1 MSKFW
6 RQEKA
11 DKVESSKIKF
21 RLYKDSGKLQ
31 IDRFTRYGGWQ
42 YVTLDKRAI
51 TPEVIVVF
59 KKFINLC
66 EEIGEDNYDNE
77 NRKTN

>member
-11 DKVESSKIKF
+11 EKVESSKIKF

-51 TPEVIVVF
+51 TPEMITIF
-59 KKFINLC
+59 KKFISQ
-66 EEIGEDNYDNE
+66 EEKEG
-77 NRKTN
+77 K

>member
-31 IDRFTRYGGWQ
+31 IDRLTRYNGWQ

-66 EEIGEDNYDNE
+66 EERKVNNNE

>member
-51 TPEVIVVF
+51 TPEMITIF
-59 KKFINLC
+59 KKFISQ
-66 EEIGEDNYDNE
+66 EEKEG
-77 NRKTN
+77 K

>member
-1 MSKFW
+1 MSKYW
-6 RQEKA
+6 KQEKPEEF
-11 DKVESSKIKF
+11 ESSKIKF
-21 RLYKDSGKLQ
+21 KLYKDSGKLQ

-51 TPEVIVVF
+51 TTEMIEIF

-66 EEIGEDNYDNE
+66 EEKEG
-77 NRKTN
+77 K

>member
-11 DKVESSKIKF
+11 EKVESSKIKF

-31 IDRFTRYGGWQ
+31 IDRFTRYNGWQ

-51 TPEVIVVF
+51 TPGII
-59 KKFINLC
+59 KLLQQFINLC
-66 EEIGEDNYDNE
+66 EEKE
-77 NRKTN
+77 

>member
-1 MSKFW
+1 METRKS
-6 RQEKA
+6 RQ
-11 DKVESSKIKF
+11 VESSKIKF

-31 IDRFTRYGGWQ
+31 IDRLTRYNGWQ

-66 EEIGEDNYDNE
+66 EEIGEDNYDN
-77 NRKTN
+77 